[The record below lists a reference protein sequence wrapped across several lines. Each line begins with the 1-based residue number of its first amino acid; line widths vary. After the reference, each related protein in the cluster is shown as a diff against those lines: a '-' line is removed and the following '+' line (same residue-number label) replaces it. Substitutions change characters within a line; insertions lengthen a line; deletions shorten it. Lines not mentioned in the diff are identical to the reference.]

1 MELES
6 WRSDLKRNA
15 IKQEIKNIFDEKIR
29 GKEPVPKS
37 NRENHDG
44 WEGHWLEEQFGVVAN
59 NRNEADYKGFEIK
72 DSTGSKTTFGDWPV
86 DEYIFFSH
94 KKCAE
99 DSAKA
104 SACPKCKNSQLN
116 RDKEFL
122 HIFGTPNPKK
132 KNRYSWS
139 GSVFP
144 KVGETNFYGQTLE
157 ISNDGDVKA
166 IYHFSKDERENKNSL
181 LPENLKIDYVVLAKW
196 RAASL
201 KEKLKKFGR
210 YGWAKCVQPARG
222 HGIYTA
228 IEFGRPINFDAWLE
242 GLRKGIIILDSGM
255 YEGNR
260 RPYSCWRA
268 SNSYWAEQVEE
279 TYPEKS

>member
-6 WRSDLKRNA
+6 WRSDLERNA

-29 GKEPVPKS
+29 GKEPVPESK
-37 NRENHDG
+37 RGKHDG

-72 DSTGSKTTFGDWPV
+72 DSTGSKTTFGDWPA

-122 HIFGTPNPKK
+122 RIFGTPKPE
-132 KNRYSWS
+132 KNDRYSWS
-139 GSVFP
+139 GLVFP
-144 KVGETNFYGQTLE
+144 KVGKTNLYGQTLE
-157 ISNDGDVKA
+157 VSNDGEVRA
-166 IYHFSKDERENKNSL
+166 IYNFSKDERENKDSL
-181 LPENLKIDYVVLAKW
+181 LPENLQIDYVVLAKW

-201 KEKLKKFGR
+201 NKKLREKFGV
-210 YGWAKCVQPARG
+210 YGWAKVVRLGRG
-222 HGIYTA
+222 HGIYTTIQFGGP
-228 IEFGRPINFDAWLE
+228 IEFDSWIEDV
-242 GLRKGIIILDSGM
+242 RKGIVYLDSGM
-255 YEGNR
+255 FEDNKLR
-260 RPYSCWRA
+260 NYSSWRA
-268 SNSYWAEQVEE
+268 NNAYWAEQVEE
-279 TYPEKS
+279 TYP